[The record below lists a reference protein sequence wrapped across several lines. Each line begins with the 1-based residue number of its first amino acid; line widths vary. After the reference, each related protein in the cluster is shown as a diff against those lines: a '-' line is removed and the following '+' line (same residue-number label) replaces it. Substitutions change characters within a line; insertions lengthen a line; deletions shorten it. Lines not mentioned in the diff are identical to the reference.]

1 MGHERDRLAA
11 VAVPRL
17 AKRPGVHSDG
27 GGLNLKVRSEN
38 AASWTY
44 RFMIHGVAREMGL
57 GKYPDISLARA
68 REFAAQ
74 ARALKAAGK
83 NPILE
88 RAHATAMSFRA
99 SAEQY

>member
-11 VAVPRL
+11 VALPRL

-68 REFAAQ
+68 RELAAQ

-83 NPILE
+83 ESDP
-88 RAHATAMSFRA
+88 
-99 SAEQY
+99 